1 MLSRLK
7 QYVLLG
13 AIIYGFYFLLSH
25 HFIVTSFDSLDSLK
39 QIEILKKKELTLKYT
54 FYSLKQAS
62 PEKTMRISELREAG
76 IGDIM
81 VKLGMVTQERLNEIE
96 RKIDME

>member
-7 QYVLLG
+7 QYVLIG

-25 HFIVTSFDSLDSLK
+25 HFIVTSFEGLDSIK
-39 QIEILKKKELTLKYT
+39 NIKILQKKELTLKYT

-62 PEKTMRISELREAG
+62 PEKVMQIPELREVG

-81 VKLGMVTQERLNEIE
+81 IENGMVTQERLNLIE
-96 RKIDME
+96 RKIDMQ

>member
-1 MLSRLK
+1 MLSRIK

-13 AIIYGFYFLLSH
+13 AVIYGFYFLLSH
-25 HFIVTSFDSLDSLK
+25 HFIITSFEGLESFKD
-39 QIEILKKKELTLKYT
+39 IEILKKKELTLKYT

-62 PEKTMRISELREAG
+62 PEKVMQIPELREVG

-81 VKLGMVTQERLNEIE
+81 VQKGMVTQERLNDIE
-96 RKIDME
+96 RKIDMQ